1 MARLNSR
8 QKIHAAALSVASN
21 ATLTAAKFAV
31 ALLTGSVGVLSEALH
46 SLIDLVAAF
55 VAFFAV
61 RIAARPADKEHPYG
75 HGKIENV
82 SGTLEA
88 ILIFVAAG
96 LIVHE
101 AIHRVLQPSGI
112 AMVGLGV
119 AVMGV
124 SAVVN
129 TLVSIHLERVARRTD
144 SAALAADAA
153 HLRTDVYT
161 SLAGMAGLAAVA
173 FTGSH
178 LYDPAVGLLISLVI
192 LWEAWMVLRRSSK
205 DLLDVSLP
213 ESETAVIRSI
223 LEAHKGRFQDW
234 HALRTRKA
242 GSERKIDLHL
252 TVCRDECVDESHALC
267 DEIEREIQERL
278 PGVDVMIHVEACERS
293 ETQCRKETCEAAAFD
308 PEGLVQKVL
317 EATREHPFKI
327 KDLHVHRDKRGPQID
342 LSLLVPEG
350 LPVGDAHR
358 VCDEMEKEIERL
370 LPGFRAMIHIEPG

>member
-1 MARLNSR
+1 MRSKAR
-8 QKIHAAALSVASN
+8 QKIRAAALSVASN
-21 ATLTAAKFAV
+21 ATLTAAKFTV
-31 ALLTGSVGVLSEALH
+31 ALFTGSVSVLSEALH

-55 VAFFAV
+55 IAFFAV

-96 LIVHE
+96 FIVHE
-101 AIHRVLQPSGI
+101 AIHRVLQPGGV

-124 SAVVN
+124 SAVLN
-129 TLVSIHLERVARRTD
+129 TLVSIHLERVARKTD

-161 SLAGMAGLAAVA
+161 SLAGMAGLAAVG

-178 LYDPAVGLLISLVI
+178 LYDPAVALLISLVI

-213 ESETAVIRSI
+213 ESETAIIRSI

-252 TVCRDECVDESHALC
+252 TLCRDERVDESHALC
-267 DEIEREIQERL
+267 DEIEKEIQERL
-278 PGVDVMIHVEACERS
+278 PGVDVMIHVEACEKS
-293 ETQCRKETCEAAAFD
+293 EIQCRKGTCEAALD
-308 PEGLVQKVL
+308 LEGVVQKVL
-317 EATREHPFKI
+317 EARKEHPFKI
-327 KDLHVHRDKRGPQID
+327 KDLHVHRDKGGPQID

-350 LPVGDAHR
+350 LPVGKAHR
-358 VCDEMEKEIERL
+358 VCDEMEKEIEKL
-370 LPGFRAMIHIEPG
+370 LPGFRTMIHIEPG